1 MCTLPY
7 PNFNSK
13 RASLA
18 HSETGWLLHIQQRLC
33 DLNAHIEIEDAWTPL
48 PQCLNDQSLMEVFCR
63 MRQQKGTS
71 DSKLHQVNRVRIW
84 LRVITIAE
92 LANPDGACI
101 SPEKFTGNWRNDST
115 LTWPN

>member
-1 MCTLPY
+1 
-7 PNFNSK
+7 
-13 RASLA
+13 
-18 HSETGWLLHIQQRLC
+18 
-33 DLNAHIEIEDAWTPL
+33 
-48 PQCLNDQSLMEVFCR
+48 
-63 MRQQKGTS
+63 MRQQKGMS